1 VAVAR
6 ERVDDVRRVLRRD
19 VPLRHR
25 APGVARKLAAEFRP
39 NEGLLAV
46 AATATATA
54 AKPGL
59 LAVTNQRLVHLAHRE
74 HPTTWEIRDL
84 AAHMPLP
91 EDVALHAAD
100 AQRLTAA
107 VRSTVLW
114 YQRAARRR
122 PAHTNTPTPAALTEL
137 LGLPRDASDDSI
149 RDAYRVLSQIFHP
162 DRHAGASAA
171 VRDEA
176 ARRMRDLNVAYSAWR
191 ARSAA

>member
-25 APGVARKLAAEFRP
+25 APGAARKLAAEFRP

-46 AATATATA
+46 AATATG
-54 AKPGL
+54 PGL
-59 LAVTNQRLVHLAHRE
+59 LAVTNQRLVHLTRDE
-74 HPTTWEIRDL
+74 RPTVWEIRDV
-84 AAHMPLP
+84 APQAPLP
-91 EDVALHAAD
+91 ADVALHPAD

-114 YQRAARRR
+114 HQRAARRR
-122 PAHTNTPTPAALTEL
+122 PAPTNPPNPAALTDL
-137 LGLPRDASDDSI
+137 LGLPRDASDDAI

-162 DRHAGASAA
+162 DRHAGASAP

>member
-25 APGVARKLAAEFRP
+25 APGAARRLAAEFRP
-39 NEGLLAV
+39 NEGVLAV
-46 AATATATA
+46 AATATG
-54 AKPGL
+54 PGL
-59 LAVTNQRLVHLAHRE
+59 LAVTNQRLVHLTRGGQ
-74 HPTTWEIRDL
+74 PTIWEIRDL
-84 AAHMPLP
+84 ATLTPLP
-91 EDVALHAAD
+91 LDVALHTAD

-114 YQRAARRR
+114 HQRAATRR
-122 PAHTNTPTPAALTEL
+122 PAHERTPTPAALTDL
-137 LGLPRDASDDSI
+137 LGLPRDASDDAI

-162 DRHAGASAA
+162 DRHAGAPAA